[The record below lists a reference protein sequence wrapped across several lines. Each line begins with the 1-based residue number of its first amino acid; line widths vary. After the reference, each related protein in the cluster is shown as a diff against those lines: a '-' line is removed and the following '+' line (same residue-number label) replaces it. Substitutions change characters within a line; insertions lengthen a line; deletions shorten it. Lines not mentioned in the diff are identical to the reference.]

1 MLNKDLKVVCQA
13 LSRFERTYG
22 KRSDIFFKEYQV
34 GIAGDDLVF
43 IEWAA
48 IVMMR
53 DRLLAELAALQ
64 A

>member
-22 KRSDIFFKEYQV
+22 KTSDIFLKEYQD
-34 GIAGDDLVF
+34 GIAGDDMDF
-43 IEWAA
+43 IEWTS